1 VKIYFAGSIRAGRE
15 NAATYSKII
24 EYLRKFGSVL
34 TEHVGN
40 PTLTS
45 QGESLPEKEI
55 YLRDLK
61 LLAEADIIIAE
72 LSTPSLGVGYEIRAA
87 EELGKPVICLYRH
100 QEGKRLSTMIEGNS
114 KLTIIK
120 YETPE
125 DLLPKLDKYL
135 TIS

>member
-1 VKIYFAGSIRAGRE
+1 MKIYFAGSIRAGRE